1 MSSNS
6 LILASQKTYP
16 ASLVLNFDET
26 PFVDSSSYNNT
37 VTTVGS
43 VTTGDA
49 KFGNYAGFWSLSG
62 DPNGGLEISVGNEFN
77 FGTGDFTI
85 ECWFKIGYEVWEDRI
100 LFTMAHPV
108 DKYGVQLKLLAGI
121 VTGAGCVLEY
131 SIGDGMGVSAAWA
144 FQMNPLDNVT
154 YGTWHHV
161 AVTRNNG
168 IASLY
173 LDGILIGSAY
183 NSTNIP
189 NYNSKFRVG
198 PFRNFYD
205 FWIDGLRVVKGAAL
219 YTGTEYIIPNI
230 PPSKYAVISPK
241 LSNHIVITSTKS
253 SGDIS
258 GHVTTST
265 GYYTVNWWDGTR
277 TTYTSGDIFAKAAIG
292 GSQPITIYPSAV
304 NSLLLNF
311 NGSFSDSSSYN
322 HTVTNTGGA
331 TISTSV
337 KKYGSGAGNCASG
350 SVSVVSNPIFAF
362 NADFTIEGWF
372 YFNTNNVGYQPLICA
387 DSGGDATAW
396 ALVLE
401 TNNTLTFYGST
412 GSGWTLISS
421 TTYIPPINEWIHI
434 VVSRI
439 DNNLLIYANGSLI
452 PLSSSSGLTT
462 SIASGT
468 TVRIGG
474 YNYFPDYARTFNGYI
489 DDVRVVKGK
498 ALYTSN
504 FTPPTSE
511 LTSDVGSDVIGNF
524 LAIDVSNNN
533 LTSVRPFHSRFI
545 TGPDTAGY
553 YGYYYYQYNST
564 QGWMRNGWI
573 PAAAGTVYQLDI
585 TSNNLDSSALDQLY
599 LDLLKGNGAVNV
611 TDNIGGD
618 SDNSSIATAKGYT
631 VYGSIAPILSALFNF
646 DGANNST
653 TFTDSSSY
661 NHVPTRY
668 GNTVISTTQSKF
680 GGASAYFDG
689 TGDYLGISTNSVF
702 AMGYEDFTVEC
713 WAYPTSWPTS
723 DLGAIVENRS
733 SSSSGGFLLWLGS
746 DQKWVL
752 YTSANGNATQRVVSS
767 VANATLNTW
776 THLVGVRKNGK
787 LYLYVNGSLVG
798 STGTEGSPD
807 DLSPSNT
814 SPIRIGTATDN
825 PGTTRMF
832 YGYIDGLKI
841 VKGKALY
848 IDDFIIP
855 SSAPTTSTS
864 IISSGTTRLL
874 LNCNGS
880 NNSTTFTDSS
890 SAARTVTRT
899 NTVISTTQSKF
910 GGASAYF
917 SNSGT
922 DALAV
927 TNNFN
932 LSNTDFTIEF
942 FFYLINLNGATGNPR
957 LFSIEKSGQSWGVL
971 LNDTTPNFASY
982 NRYGTSAAI
991 DLNNTSFSYNTWYHF
1006 AMSKDDDN
1014 YRFFLDG
1021 SLIGR
1026 GVGSYTPTGDVVIT
1040 IGGCRL
1046 QYEYNKLNAYIDD
1059 FRVVTGKSLYNYN
1072 FTPPTSQLTRYG
1084 VPEAPVITSA
1094 DTSNASTASWTT
1106 PNSGLSSL
1114 TSYKL
1119 YVDGVLAEEGEW
1131 NTAAVD
1137 VLGSVGSIITVS
1149 AVNAYGEGP
1158 KSAPYTAT

>member
-1 MSSNS
+1 MSNS
-6 LILASQKTYP
+6 LLKSTQKTYP
-16 ASLVLNFDET
+16 ASLVLNFDDY

-37 VTTVGS
+37 VS
-43 VTTGDA
+43 NIGDTEVQLISTS
-49 KFGNYAGFWSLSG
+49 KFGAYAALF
-62 DPNGGLEISVGNEFN
+62 NGQDNRLDISVGSEFV

-85 ECWFKIGYEVWEDRI
+85 ECWFNTTELSEEKV
-100 LFTMAHPV
+100 LFSMGDPTDAH
-108 DKYGVQLKLLAGI
+108 GVMVSLIPNIAQSSFPATIK
-121 VTGAGCVLEY
+121 Y
-131 SIGDGMGVSAAWA
+131 SIGDGNYSSGTVWA
-144 FQMNPLDNVT
+144 FQRIPPDQVVLD
-154 YGTWHHV
+154 TWHHIAATRHNGV
-161 AVTRNNG
+161 AC
-168 IASLY
+168 LY
-173 LDGILIGSAY
+173 LDGCLIDSAA
-183 NSTNIP
+183 NSIDID
-189 NYNSKFRVG
+189 NYNSKFTVG
-198 PFRNFYD
+198 GRSNLGEYFYGK
-205 FWIDGLRVVKGAAL
+205 IDGLRVVKGAAL

-258 GHVTTST
+258 GQVTTST
-265 GYYTVNWWDGTR
+265 GYYTVNWWDGTK
-277 TTYTSGDIFAKAAIG
+277 TTYASGENFGKAAVG
-292 GSQPITIYPSAV
+292 GSKNITIYPSLS
-304 NSLLLNF
+304 NS
-311 NGSFSDSSSYN
+311 
-322 HTVTNTGGA
+322 
-331 TISTSV
+331 TIS
-337 KKYGSGAGNCASG
+337 
-350 SVSVVSNPIFAF
+350 
-362 NADFTIEGWF
+362 
-372 YFNTNNVGYQPLICA
+372 
-387 DSGGDATAW
+387 
-396 ALVLE
+396 
-401 TNNTLTFYGST
+401 
-412 GSGWTLISS
+412 
-421 TTYIPPINEWIHI
+421 
-434 VVSRI
+434 
-439 DNNLLIYANGSLI
+439 
-452 PLSSSSGLTT
+452 
-462 SIASGT
+462 
-468 TVRIGG
+468 
-474 YNYFPDYARTFNGYI
+474 
-489 DDVRVVKGK
+489 
-498 ALYTSN
+498 
-504 FTPPTSE
+504 
-511 LTSDVGSDVIGNF
+511 GNF
-524 LAIDVSNNN
+524 LAIDVSNNS

-573 PAAAGTVYQLDI
+573 PAVAGTVYQLDI

-599 LDLLKGNGAVNV
+599 LDLLKGDGAVNV
-611 TDNIGGD
+611 TDNTGGD

-646 DGANNST
+646 DGTNNST

-689 TGDYLGISTNSVF
+689 TGDYLGIDTNSVF

-733 SSSSGGFLLWLGS
+733 SSGSGGFLLWLGS

-752 YTSANGNATQRVVSS
+752 YTSANSNGTQRVVSS

-776 THLVGVRKNGK
+776 THLVGIRKNGK

-848 IDDFIIP
+848 TDDFVIP

-932 LSNTDFTIEF
+932 LSNTDYTIEF
-942 FFYLINLNGATGNPR
+942 FFYLINLDGMTNNPR
-957 LFSIEKSGQSWGVL
+957 LFSIEKSGESWGVL
-971 LNDTTPNFASY
+971 LHNTTPARLTSY
-982 NRYGTSAAI
+982 NLYGTSTYV
-991 DLNNTSFSYNTWYHF
+991 DLNSTSISYNTWYHF
-1006 AMSKDDDN
+1006 AMSKDDDT

-1021 SLIGR
+1021 SLIGS

-1046 QYEYNKLNAYIDD
+1046 NYQYNKLNAYMDD

-1072 FTPPTSQLTRYG
+1072 FTPPTSQLAIY
-1084 VPEAPVITSA
+1084 P
-1094 DTSNASTASWTT
+1094 
-1106 PNSGLSSL
+1106 
-1114 TSYKL
+1114 
-1119 YVDGVLAEEGEW
+1119 
-1131 NTAAVD
+1131 
-1137 VLGSVGSIITVS
+1137 
-1149 AVNAYGEGP
+1149 
-1158 KSAPYTAT
+1158 